1 MAPFILMKKNGIHI
15 IDVKKTFLSL
25 NEVFLVIKF
34 IVRSGRKI
42 MFVATKKQI
51 KESVKKEAIRLNMP
65 YVTER

>member
-15 IDVKKTFLSL
+15 IDIKKTFLSL

-34 IVRSGRKI
+34 IIRSGRKI

-51 KESVKKEAIRLNMP
+51 KESVEKEAIRLNMP